1 MNFHSQTQRIASAL
15 TNKLRPTSQEFLFS
29 AAARCTQRTNVYC
42 FRGVFSSS
50 TRPSG
55 FASVNESLL
64 CRFSTKPESSE
75 QQSTAREDDPKP
87 PQSSSNDDE
96 ATKDSSAEAGING
109 ADANDEVMELES
121 QIKELKDR
129 LLRSLAEQENTRR
142 IATRDV
148 ASAKSFA
155 ISSFAKSL
163 LETSDNLSRALD
175 AVPEEMRNDRVNH
188 SVLANLYEG
197 ITMTNDGLNKAFA
210 KNGLVKFGEKGE
222 KFDPNRH
229 QALFE
234 YLDPEEEVG
243 NIGQVTK
250 VGFLLNERVIRPAE
264 VGVVK
269 SP

>member
-1 MNFHSQTQRIASAL
+1 M
-15 TNKLRPTSQEFLFS
+15 
-29 AAARCTQRTNVYC
+29 
-42 FRGVFSSS
+42 
-50 TRPSG
+50 
-55 FASVNESLL
+55 NESFL
-64 CRFSTKPESSE
+64 CRFSTNPESSE
-75 QQSTAREDDPKP
+75 HQSTAREDNPDP
-87 PQSSSNDDE
+87 PQSSPNDE
-96 ATKDSSAEAGING
+96 EKAKDSPAEAGING
-109 ADANDEVMELES
+109 ADDEALELES
-121 QIKELKDR
+121 QIKELKDS
-129 LLRSLAEQENTRR
+129 LLRSLAEQDNTRR

-234 YLDPEEEVG
+234 YLDPEEEIG

-269 SP
+269 AP